1 MSEQINIHE
10 AKTRLSDLVA
20 RAEAGEEI
28 IIARA
33 NKPVVRLVP
42 IKRPRVRR
50 RLGEAKGLV
59 EIAADF
65 DELPDDFRFSAK
77 TT

>member
-1 MSEQINIHE
+1 MSEQVNIHD
-10 AKTRLSDLVA
+10 AKTRLSSLIA

-42 IKRPRVRR
+42 VQAAPVQRQ
-50 RLGEAKGLV
+50 LGEAKGMV
-59 EIAADF
+59 EILSDF
-65 DELPDDFRFSAK
+65 NELPEDFMEHFR
-77 TT
+77 

>member
-1 MSEQINIHE
+1 MPAKVNIHE
-10 AKTRLSDLVA
+10 AKTQLSALVA

-28 IIARA
+28 VIARA

-42 IKRPRVRR
+42 VDPSKAQR

-59 EIAADF
+59 SIAPDF
-65 DELPDDFRFSAK
+65 DDLPDDLMEHFR
-77 TT
+77 

>member
-1 MSEQINIHE
+1 MSEQVNIHD
-10 AKTRLSDLVA
+10 AKTRLSSLIA

-42 IKRPRVRR
+42 VQAARVQRQ
-50 RLGEAKGLV
+50 LGEAKGMV
-59 EIAADF
+59 EILPDF
-65 DELPDDFRFSAK
+65 NELPGDFMEHFR
-77 TT
+77 

>member
-1 MSEQINIHE
+1 MSEQVNIHD
-10 AKTRLSDLVA
+10 AKTRLSSLIA

-42 IKRPRVRR
+42 VQAAGVQRQ
-50 RLGEAKGLV
+50 LGEAQGMV
-59 EIAADF
+59 EILPDF
-65 DELPDDFRFSAK
+65 DELPEDLMEHFR
-77 TT
+77 

>member
-1 MSEQINIHE
+1 MSEQVNIHE
-10 AKTRLSDLVA
+10 AKTRLSSLIA

-42 IKRPRVRR
+42 VHAARIQRQI
-50 RLGEAKGLV
+50 GEAKGMV
-59 EIAADF
+59 EIAPDF
-65 DELPDDFRFSAK
+65 DALPEDFMEHFR
-77 TT
+77 